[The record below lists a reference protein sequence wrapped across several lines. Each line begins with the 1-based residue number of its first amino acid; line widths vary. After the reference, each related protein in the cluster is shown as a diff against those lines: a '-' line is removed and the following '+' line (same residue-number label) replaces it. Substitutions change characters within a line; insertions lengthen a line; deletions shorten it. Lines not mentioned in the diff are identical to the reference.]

1 MQQHHHTVAGDQVTI
16 NVVQGDDD
24 LSGFRDF
31 VRRHLRALAVD
42 TETTGLD
49 IYSATHK
56 LRLVQFGTPRE
67 AWVLPVERGGQI
79 QEDARRALRG
89 LGRLVIHNA
98 PYDLQVIERHLG
110 IPMEELWPKVRDTKI
125 LAHLVDPRG
134 QDEGGIGHGL
144 EALTRHHIDPE
155 VADGVKGLMA
165 RLAKEYKTT
174 KARIWSKV
182 DIKDL
187 EYTLY
192 AGMDTILTARLAQL
206 LAPLVPHSARPLID
220 FEHRIAEVCS
230 YMERTGFL
238 LDVDYTME
246 LSARLAGEEMAATE
260 IAKRFGCDNVNSTE
274 QVADILE
281 HRGVEITGR
290 TPTGRRQVDKTLLAT
305 LAAQGD
311 EFALAV
317 QDAKKARKWRTTW
330 VDGFLAGMDPAGRC
344 HASINS
350 LRARTARMS
359 ITGIPAQTLPAGDY
373 LIRRC
378 FVAEDG
384 HRVASV
390 DYKGQELRV
399 LAALSGDRTMIKAF
413 AEDANLHLLTA
424 RAAFGPEVLKDTK
437 EYKAGKMTNFAR
449 VFGGGAKTVSE
460 QAGIPLATAKAV
472 VEAFDKRYPGVGARS
487 RKLQHTAARHGYIT
501 TPTGRRLPVDP
512 ARAYSALNYE
522 IQSTSRDVTCRG
534 LLRLHKAGYTPYLRL
549 PIHDEVI
556 ASLPERHAERGARD
570 IARLMAERMGA
581 VHIDTDHEIG
591 LRSWGSLYGADY

>member
-1 MQQHHHTVAGDQVTI
+1 MQQHHHTVAGNQVTI
-16 NVVQGDDD
+16 NVVQSDAD
-24 LSGFRDF
+24 LTGFRDF
-31 VRRHLRALAVD
+31 VRQHLRALAVD

-56 LRLVQFGTPRE
+56 LRLIQFGTTRE
-67 AWVLPVERGGQI
+67 AWVLPVEHGGQI
-79 QEDARRALRG
+79 QEDTRRALRG
-89 LGRLVIHNA
+89 LGQLVIHNA
-98 PYDLQVIERHLG
+98 PYDLQVAQRHLG
-110 IPMEELWPKVRDTKI
+110 IRMEELWPKVRDTKI

-144 EALTRHHIDPE
+144 EALTRHHVDPV
-155 VADGVKGLMA
+155 VADEVKGLMS
-165 RLAKEYKTT
+165 RLAKKYKTT
-174 KARIWSKV
+174 KAKIWSAV
-182 DIKDL
+182 DIADP

-192 AGMDTILTARLAQL
+192 AGMDTILTARLTQIL
-206 LAPLVPHSARPLID
+206 TSLVPHSARPLIA
-220 FEHRIAEVCS
+220 FEHQIAEVCS

-238 LDVDYTME
+238 LDVDYTLD
-246 LSARLAGEEMAATE
+246 LSARLAGEEMAAVE
-260 IAKRFGCDNVNSTE
+260 IAKRLGCDNVNSTE
-274 QVADILE
+274 QVADVLE

-290 TPTGRRQVDKTLLAT
+290 TPTGRRQVDKRLLAT

-378 FVAEDG
+378 FLAEHG

-413 AEDANLHLLTA
+413 AEDANLHLMTA

-460 QAGIPLATAKAV
+460 QAGIPLAIAKAV
-472 VEAFDKRYPGVGARS
+472 VEAFDKRYPGVAARS
-487 RKLQHTAARHGYIT
+487 RKLQHSAARRGYIT
-501 TPTGRRLPVDP
+501 TPAGRRLPVDP

-556 ASLPERHAERGARD
+556 ASLPAARAEWGAGE
-570 IARLMAERMGA
+570 IARLMAEHIGP
-581 VHIDTDHEIG
+581 VHIDTDHEVG
-591 LRSWGSLYGADY
+591 LRSWGSLYGAEF